1 METTRIQNGQTER
14 LRTTALDSDG
24 DFLTDLGTL
33 SGTLYP
39 TIEIRRKSD
48 GYYLDFNDNTFKVS
62 GWTTRQQDMSE
73 LDSVSSPGVYYYDFD
88 TTGFADDEYF
98 LRALNDTA
106 FNFPFEGELK
116 VGDFVDYIDAS
127 INDVLTDTNEIQ
139 GKLPTNN
146 IMGSSVKT
154 DKDDEIDDIKA
165 KTDNLPT
172 DPADQ
177 SAVELAIS
185 TSESNIRGTDND
197 DLKTI
202 SDQLDTAQ
210 TDLDNPTQYKADV
223 SALATESNA
232 TTNTANIISA
242 VDDNEAKIDII
253 DTNVDSIIANPNDY
267 KANVSALA
275 TESNATSNKNDIIT
289 EVDANEVKI
298 DSVITTL
305 STVVSD
311 IWAYATRTLTSYG
324 TLAGD
329 VWSVVTR
336 TLTGIGTSG
345 ISSEANA
352 TTNTTNIISEV
363 DANETK
369 IDTIDSNVDS
379 IKLDIGNVT
388 YGLSA
393 LQTLIDAIDTSTE
406 TTTRFDEIKGA
417 GWTTETLKA
426 IKDAI
431 DAIVDNTDWTASEKE
446 QIRDSLGIDGT
457 KTTAENGQ
465 LQDVATEINATS
477 NKDEVI
483 TQVNANETKI
493 DTIDSNVDSIIA
505 NPDDYKAD
513 VSDLATSTEIA
524 SLEVLI
530 NRILGLS
537 QENFRITVPVYNSNH
552 LLTSATINTYNNAGD
567 CDNNTNQL
575 ATYSVIATYNDSG
588 EMQTYKVVKN

>member
-1 METTRIQNGQTER
+1 VNLNPLKKI
-14 LRTTALDSDG
+14 LKIAHSW
-24 DFLTDLGTL
+24 LTDMPDT
-33 SGTLYP
+33 SG
-39 TIEIRRKSD
+39 INSD
-48 GYYLDFNDNTFKVS
+48 HDGRYYTE
-62 GWTTRQQDMSE
+62 TE
-73 LDSVSSPGVYYYDFD
+73 LDSNISESAGCLKIGIPILSGATHTTQCHFNNLFGSAGRATGGTLTHIIGTSNVTVALGTGFIKKTDADDVELLSFDWEADTVSITDNTTYIGIEYHDEGSRVKTSTSFYDFNLD
-88 TTGFADDEYF
+88 TQFILGVVYRELVNSAYIYCAMNTPWWVTDGMTNLIERFYAEGKVFRDKSVGGMLMSNPSTTKLAVTTGKIW
-98 LRALNDTA
+98 ALLSEFTMTAIDTSVPTGSFYYLWYNA
-106 FNFPFEGELK
+106 
-116 VGDFVDYIDAS
+116 
-127 INDVLTDTNEIQ
+127 TD
-139 GKLPTNN
+139 GW
-146 IMGSSVKT
+146 
-154 DKDDEIDDIKA
+154 
-165 KTDNLPT
+165 
-172 DPADQ
+172 
-177 SAVELAIS
+177 
-185 TSESNIRGTDND
+185 
-197 DLKTI
+197 
-202 SDQLDTAQ
+202 QLDLTA
-210 TDLDNPTQYKADV
+210 TDYSVLQWNDITNV
-223 SALATESNA
+223 ALQNLAN
-232 TTNTANIISA
+232 NKFANIW
-242 VDDNEAKIDII
+242 V
-253 DTNVDSIIANPNDY
+253 
-267 KANVSALA
+267 
-275 TESNATSNKNDIIT
+275 
-289 EVDANEVKI
+289 
-298 DSVITTL
+298 
-305 STVVSD
+305 
-311 IWAYATRTLTSYG
+311 YATRTLTSYG